1 MQPTSNPGVTG
12 RCGACAHFTND
23 PDSLEKAFPGLRSMG
38 SGFSSVR
45 ASDGICGL
53 WNRYL
58 PAWDGCEKFHA
69 AGSSEAAIIS
79 RKTLP

>member
-1 MQPTSNPGVTG
+1 
-12 RCGACAHFTND
+12 
-23 PDSLEKAFPGLRSMG
+23 MG